1 MIKKLL
7 PTLALVLTLA
17 AGPVFAQ
24 EAANTADSDEAFTSA
39 ELAALAKEPPL
50 SQSDID
56 IFIKIAEASEEDSD
70 KVVADSGLS
79 ETRMALVL
87 TKVSLGMMIASG
99 VPSEMLLTD
108 EVPKVLQ
115 PSDSEID
122 LIRRNLDK
130 LAN

>member
-1 MIKKLL
+1 MFKKLL
-7 PTLALVLTLA
+7 PVLALTLALALSA
-17 AGPVFAQ
+17 APVFAQ
-24 EAANTADSDEAFTSA
+24 DEKPDEAFTTE

-50 SQSDID
+50 SQADID
-56 IFIKIAEASEEDSD
+56 IFIKIAEASDADSD

-79 ETRMALVL
+79 EARMALVL

-99 VPSEMLLTD
+99 VPSEMILTD

-115 PSDSEID
+115 PSAAEID
-122 LIRRNLDK
+122 LIKSNLDK